1 MESHKAYHVSL
12 WGGVGSRWSDG
23 GTLHSG
29 WVRLIL
35 GRKSPSQTN
44 SSSFLS
50 ITEECAHASTGRIWL
65 LLAMVVRK
73 RRAAAVDEGATTAV
87 DGG

>member
-12 WGGVGSRWSDG
+12 WGVDSRWLDD

-29 WVRLIL
+29 WVRLVL
-35 GRKSPSQTN
+35 GRKSPPWTN

-50 ITEECAHASTGRIWL
+50 ITKECAHASAGKIWL
-65 LLAMVVRK
+65 LLAMVVGK
-73 RRAAAVDEGATTAV
+73 RCAAATDEGATMAV